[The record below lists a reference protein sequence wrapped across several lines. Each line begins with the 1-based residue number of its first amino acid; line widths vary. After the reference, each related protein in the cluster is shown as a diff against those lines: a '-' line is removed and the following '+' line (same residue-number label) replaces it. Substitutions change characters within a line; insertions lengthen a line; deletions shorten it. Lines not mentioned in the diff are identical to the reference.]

1 MRRALKAIAIA
12 FAAVVAS
19 PLIALARIEALLFG
33 QETERVFDSCKECL
47 ALIPTPVGEYLR
59 QAFYWGA
66 CRNVHPFTRIAFGGI
81 IAHRD
86 TAIAEGVVIGS
97 FSIIGCA
104 TIGRDVLIAPKVS
117 ILSGKYQHGRPQDR
131 EDHRRFDMTLEM
143 ITIGAGS
150 FLGQGSLILAD
161 VGAGATVGAGSVVNR
176 AVPDGAT
183 VMGNPARKVSLEPPA

>member
-1 MRRALKAIAIA
+1 VRRALKTIA
-12 FAAVVAS
+12 FALAAAMAS
-19 PLIALARIEALLFG
+19 PLIALARLEALLFG
-33 QETERVFDSCKECL
+33 EETERIFDSCKECL

-66 CRNVHPFTRIAFGGI
+66 CRSVHPFTRLTFGAI
-81 IAHRD
+81 IAHRN
-86 TAIAEGVVIGS
+86 TVIAEGVVIGS
-97 FSIIGCA
+97 FSIIGCV

-131 EDHRRFDMTLEM
+131 EDHRRSEVTLEM

-150 FLGQGSLILAD
+150 FLGQGALILAD
-161 VGAGATVGAGSVVNR
+161 VGTGATVGAGSVVNR

-183 VMGNPARKVSLEPPA
+183 VMGNPARKVSLDGPA